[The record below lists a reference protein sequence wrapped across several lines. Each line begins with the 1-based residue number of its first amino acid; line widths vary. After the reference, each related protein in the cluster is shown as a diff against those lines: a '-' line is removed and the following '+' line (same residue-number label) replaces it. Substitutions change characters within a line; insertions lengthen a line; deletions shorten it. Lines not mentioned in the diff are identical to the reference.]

1 MEEGTA
7 DGARRLRRLK
17 PELLDVLSSDADF
30 VLQHADSLG
39 LLTPRQ
45 YLQVKSLAS
54 PHEKVRELLDHVIQK
69 GDAPAL
75 RLLELLL
82 DENLQETYP
91 RLRLLGDRLSG
102 TSAGRT
108 SSIGDPHRGRFSTRP
123 SRLPGKR
130 KTTAKR
136 RRPLPEAAAR
146 PENVPPLVRPSP
158 AAVVSEQQLMLAAG
172 TFGRTW
178 KQLAVAA
185 LGVPAAKLEQAVEE
199 NPRSPVMQ
207 VFSVLRHW
215 RMREGPRATAARLH
229 ALLTQGDWAL
239 LPGSLDF
246 LLESI

>member
-91 RLRLLGDRLSG
+91 RLRLLGDRL
-102 TSAGRT
+102 R
-108 SSIGDPHRGRFSTRP
+108 
-123 SRLPGKR
+123 KR